1 MPFSR
6 IVAFLREYL
15 KYLYN
20 HAELRTRALR
30 PFLVVGRYLGVV
42 LSPRP
47 LRKQRM
53 EPEKQESEP
62 ETGNK
67 KAGTGTAV
75 R

>member
-6 IVAFLREYL
+6 VVGFLREYF
-15 KYLYN
+15 KYLNN
-20 HAELRTRALR
+20 HAELWTRLT
-30 PFLVVGRYLGVV
+30 PFLVVGWYLGVV